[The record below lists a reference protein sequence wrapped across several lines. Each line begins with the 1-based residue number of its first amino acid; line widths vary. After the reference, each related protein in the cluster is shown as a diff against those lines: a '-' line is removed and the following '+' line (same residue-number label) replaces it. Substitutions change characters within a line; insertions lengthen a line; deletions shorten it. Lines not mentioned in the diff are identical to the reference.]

1 MGRRKKPAQE
11 GESNLFQATGQG
23 EVLSERQTQEIID
36 GTKHLLEQMKDGLPK
51 FYGMVIEIIDH
62 TLAYI
67 DKLDAPFSDEK
78 LRVIRHLH
86 LLREG
91 AKEQVRIIKTY
102 SGEKEVQH
110 G

>member
-1 MGRRKKPAQE
+1 MGRRRKITQE
-11 GESNLFQATGQG
+11 AKGNLFQDTGQG
-23 EVLSERQTQEIID
+23 VLSASQIQEIQD

-51 FYGMVIEIIDH
+51 FYAMIVEIIDQ
-62 TLAYI
+62 TLSYI

-78 LRVIRHLH
+78 LKVLRHLH

-91 AKEQVRIIKTY
+91 AKEQARILKTY
-102 SGEKEVQH
+102 SGEKEAQH

>member
-1 MGRRKKPAQE
+1 MGRRKKITQE
-11 GESNLFQATGQG
+11 AESNLFDTGQG
-23 EVLSERQTQEIID
+23 VLSASQIQEIQD

-51 FYGMVIEIIDH
+51 FYAMIVEIIDQ
-62 TLAYI
+62 TLSYI

-78 LRVIRHLH
+78 LKVLRHLH

-102 SGEKEVQH
+102 SEKLEEVQH
-110 G
+110 E